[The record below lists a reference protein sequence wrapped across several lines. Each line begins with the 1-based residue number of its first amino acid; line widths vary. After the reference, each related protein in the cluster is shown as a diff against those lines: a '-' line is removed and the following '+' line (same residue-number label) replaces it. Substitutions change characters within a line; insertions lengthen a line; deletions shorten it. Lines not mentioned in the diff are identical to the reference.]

1 MSQFDVIL
9 ADPAWDYRN
18 WSDARH
24 GAAASAYATVST
36 EDMSRYPVRSWAAKN
51 AALFMWAT
59 WPKLPDALRLLEAWG
74 FEYVSAFPW
83 IKTVPESRAIFRGIG
98 FWTMA
103 ASEFML
109 IGKRGEPK
117 RAKGAPVI
125 GLAIDGE
132 AEDRILYAPRGA
144 HSRKPEAIHEWI
156 ERIFPDARKLEL
168 FARRKRDGWTT
179 WGHDTGFL
187 LTEQGAIS
195 YTPPDAPLPLFDAAQ
210 AGGPA

>member
-1 MSQFDVIL
+1 MKARAIL
-9 ADPAWDYRN
+9 ADPAWAYRN
-18 WSDARH
+18 WSDAVH
-24 GAAASAYATVST
+24 GAAASAYSTVST
-36 EDMSRYPVRSWAAKN
+36 EDMARYPVRSWAADDC
-51 AALFMWAT
+51 ALFMWAT

-103 ASEFML
+103 SSEFML
-109 IGKRGEPK
+109 IGKRGDPK
-117 RAKGAPVI
+117 RRKGRPVI

-132 AEDRILYAPRGA
+132 GEDRILYAPRGA
-144 HSRKPEAIHEWI
+144 HSRKPEAVHEWI
-156 ERIFPDARKLEL
+156 ERLFPEGPRLEL

-187 LTEQGAIS
+187 LTPEGVVS
-195 YTPPDAPLPLFDAAQ
+195 YTPPESPLPLFDAAQ
-210 AGGPA
+210 RGGAA